1 MVSIC
6 LGIYGQEFASVC
18 VADKKGGFGVCV
30 GDFLCYAC
38 KCCIYMPVAF
48 MEVSDSRSLIY
59 TDISSI
65 FELSVSSVQS
75 LSCVRLFAM
84 P

>member
-1 MVSIC
+1 MVRSLLQFVWLIKKEN
-6 LGIYGQEFASVC
+6 LGFVLDIF
-18 VADKKGGFGVCV
+18 
-30 GDFLCYAC
+30 CYAC

-65 FELSVSSVQS
+65 FELSVSSVQL
-75 LSCVRLFAM
+75 LSWV
-84 P
+84 